1 MKAPGAV
8 TSDAWERTGTRG
20 MNDSQGSD
28 DWGWVYSR
36 GNILPYFKW
45 ENGFKDLP
53 IRKKKKKKP
62 HKKLCTKAE
71 VLYLFVLLIYLYFY
85 WSKVGLQC
93 CVRLWYTANW
103 FSVYICVCVCMC
115 VQSCLTLCDPVDC
128 YLPGSSVHGISQKR
142 TLEWIAV
149 SYSRGLSRPR
159 DQSHIS
165 CLASRFFTTEP
176 FGKTIYTYIYI
187 CLYILF
193 QILFPL

>member
-1 MKAPGAV
+1 MVEWIQRPANQ
-8 TSDAWERTGTRG
+8 E
-20 MNDSQGSD
+20 
-28 DWGWVYSR
+28 
-36 GNILPYFKW
+36 
-45 ENGFKDLP
+45 
-53 IRKKKKKKP
+53 KKKKKTTQKTVY
-62 HKKLCTKAE
+62 KSRG
-71 VLYLFVLLIYLYFY
+71 FVFICSFNFIYLYFY
-85 WSKVGLQC
+85 WSKVGLRC

>member
-1 MKAPGAV
+1 
-8 TSDAWERTGTRG
+8 

-53 IRKKKKKKP
+53 IREKKKQKP

-71 VLYLFVLLIYLYFY
+71 VLYLFVLLILFIYIFIEVKLVYGVVLD
-85 WSKVGLQC
+85 SGIQQID
-93 CVRLWYTANW
+93 
-103 FSVYICVCVCMC
+103 SVYTYVCVCMC
-115 VQSCLTLCDPVDC
+115 VQSCLTLCDPMDC

-176 FGKTIYTYIYI
+176 FGKAIYTYIYI